1 MLTSGHT
8 SLAAVTINHISGRSQ
23 TATNANTS
31 FNGSSTASY
40 VGYVSDPNGR
50 GTTSLI
56 LSCFLTLVLC
66 VWSALHLNVPARRRT
81 IVQVLWLNVRWIFA
95 GIYAP
100 ELVVFVAWRQW
111 CSARLLQQH
120 IEGLHVQ
127 ARHHGGDSFS
137 ESRSDGPPPW
147 TMAHSFFACAGGF
160 AIELDALRG
169 VVLGQSDQPE
179 ESNGEKAQAPPRLT
193 LTARGVMLLAKSGFI
208 PRATKAEI
216 EDKSKANDLAKATVL
231 VQATWML
238 VQVIA
243 RLAAHLPVTLLE
255 VNTVAHVLCAFA
267 MYIFWWHKPLLPNEP
282 IILRDESLAPLVAFM
297 YASSEVSGRVS
308 REHIKSQTFVKTLFA
323 NLNLYSTTPELE
335 MLSLVGSREA
345 IEGDGN
351 RVHGAVAFVKDDS
364 LPSAQ
369 VHLPTIQLPGRV
381 QRAPAACLR
390 QLEAT
395 RQKEQG
401 TAFFERRPRVIPSQ
415 EQVIDSPSSS
425 DLARWSL
432 IQEAFQK
439 HSTLLLDDRILLSH
453 AAPGPCS
460 CLHLRPEQLVATNI
474 PNWPSNN
481 LLRSVNGLVVG
492 MILWLANLCYG
503 GFHAAAWND
512 HFPSVPE
519 KWLWR
524 ASSSY
529 IGFCGGF
536 WVILNSAV
544 ARWPALN
551 AFWEKWM
558 DGEKSLAQSIGLG
571 AVVFTC
577 GFSLMLARMYVVV
590 EAFISIRELPVEAY
604 NTPEWADLFPH
615 F

>member
-1 MLTSGHT
+1 MLLSRHT
-8 SLAAVTINHISGRSQ
+8 AIPDNTIHSLLARRSQ
-23 TATNANTS
+23 AVNATGTAS
-31 FNGSSTASY
+31 NGSSGTASY

-50 GTTSLI
+50 GTTSLV
-56 LSCFLTLVLC
+56 LSCLLTLILC
-66 VWSALHLNVPARRRT
+66 VWSALHLNVPARRRS
-81 IVQVLWLNVRWIFA
+81 IIQVFWLNIRWIFA

-111 CSARLLQQH
+111 CSARMLQQH
-120 IEGLHVQ
+120 ILHLH
-127 ARHHGGDSFS
+127 ADAKERGDDRSS
-137 ESRSDGPPPW
+137 ETTHSDLPPW

-160 AIELDALRG
+160 AIELESLSGG
-169 VVLGQSDQPE
+169 VLDQSHLSDGD
-179 ESNGEKAQAPPRLT
+179 NGEKTESPRLT
-193 LTARGVMLLAKSGFI
+193 LTARGVMLLASSGFV
-208 PRATKAEI
+208 PRVTKAEI
-216 EDKSKANDLAKATVL
+216 EDKSKANDLAKATVI

-238 VQVIA
+238 VQVIG

-267 MYIFWWHKPLLPNEP
+267 MYVFWWDKPLLPNEP

-297 YASSEVSGRVS
+297 YASSEISGHVK
-308 REHIKSQTFVKTLFA
+308 HKQKNVKSQTFIKTLFA

-335 MLSLVGSREA
+335 TLCLLRPREDSEGGETAKGEAEDIVKHPNLASVTQFPGS
-345 IEGDGN
+345 
-351 RVHGAVAFVKDDS
+351 
-364 LPSAQ
+364 
-369 VHLPTIQLPGRV
+369 V
-381 QRAPAACLR
+381 QRAPPSCLR
-390 QLEAT
+390 PLEKT

-401 TAFFERRPRVIPSQ
+401 TAFFERRPRVISHQDQTAEDPAPS
-415 EQVIDSPSSS
+415 DMS
-425 DLARWSL
+425 RWSL
-432 IQEAFQK
+432 IQQAFQK
-439 HSTLLLDDRILLSH
+439 YPDLLLRNRILLSH
-453 AAPGPCS
+453 SVGEHSS
-460 CLHLRPEQLVATNI
+460 CLHLRPEQLVATHI
-474 PNWPSNN
+474 PNWPSND
-481 LLRSVNGLVVG
+481 LLRSVNGLIVG

-536 WVILNSAV
+536 WVVLNSAV

-571 AVVFTC
+571 VIVFTC

-590 EAFISIRELPVEAY
+590 EAFISIRELPAAAY
-604 NTPEWADLFPH
+604 DTPDWTDLFPH